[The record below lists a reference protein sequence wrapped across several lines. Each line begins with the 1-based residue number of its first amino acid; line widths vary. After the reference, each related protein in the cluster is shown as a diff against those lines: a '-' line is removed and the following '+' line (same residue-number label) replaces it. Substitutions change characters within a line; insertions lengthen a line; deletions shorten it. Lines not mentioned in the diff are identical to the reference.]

1 MQRAWRATQC
11 RLGLKPPHRM
21 CQVLE
26 RQLPCAAR
34 LEGAQAGVVD
44 DVRGAVV
51 PAVLAHMLRIHRV
64 PRALW
69 PAPARV
75 AQLAE
80 RRARQVRDA
89 ARNGVKVGAV
99 EVQAQQ
105 QAVCRAPA
113 ARQAC

>member
-1 MQRAWRATQC
+1 MRI
-11 RLGLKPPHRM
+11 
-21 CQVLE
+21 
-26 RQLPCAAR
+26 
-34 LEGAQAGVVD
+34 
-44 DVRGAVV
+44 AVV

-69 PAPARV
+69 PAPVRV

-80 RRARQVRDA
+80 RRACQVRDR
-89 ARNGVKVGAV
+89 ARDRVEVGAV

-113 ARQAC
+113 ARQAY